1 MKQKI
6 TKAYIQNH
14 FRYHAFLYV
23 CLGIIA
29 FAGLNLLF
37 DVTEYTPPPEKQIVV
52 YVMDDYFN
60 MAQDTTVLTDAREAF
75 PDMELIDVYSTPMT
89 SYEGQQKF
97 MLVLAA
103 NEGDVYILDRS
114 YLAYFVK
121 EILATPLDEYIES
134 GIINTESMDLKQLTM
149 TSVKDA
155 AYPDIADGAEHV
167 FAIPATNLYG
177 LMSDFFI
184 DNRNKI
190 LLIPSYSGNKE
201 NAAKMIQWLYD
212 RYYYEE
218 EPAFVKNYDILK
230 KQLDE
235 SGALD
240 NMSINFG
247 Y

>member
-14 FRYHAFLYV
+14 FRYQAAVYV
-23 CLGIIA
+23 CLAVIA

-37 DVTEYTPPPEKQIVV
+37 EVTKYTPPPEKQIIV

-60 MAQDTTVLTDAREAF
+60 MAQDTNILSDAQEAF
-75 PDMELIDVYSTPMT
+75 PDMELIDIYSTPVT

-103 NEGDVYILDRS
+103 NEGDVYILDKS
-114 YLAYFVK
+114 YLSYFVK
-121 EILATPLDEYIES
+121 ELLATPLDGYIAE
-134 GIINTESMDLKQLTM
+134 GIINVDGLDLKSTTM
-149 TSVKDA
+149 TSIKDA

-167 FAIPATNLYG
+167 FAIPAGNLYG

-190 LLIPSYSGNKE
+190 ILIPSYSGNKD

-218 EPAFVKNYDILK
+218 EPAFAKNYDALK

-235 SGALD
+235 SGVLENAP
-240 NMSINFG
+240 MSVGF
-247 Y
+247 